1 MIKDYIKKYLA
12 KNARQI
18 LNKYRPRVIAVTGSV
33 GKTSAKEA
41 IYAVVSSKYKARTN
55 IKNYNNEYGL
65 PLTVIGAESP
75 RRNIFAWYALFR
87 KVASMLN
94 VHEEYPEVLVLEMG
108 IDRPGDMDYLVDIV
122 RPSIAVLTTIGI
134 SHLQYFQSEEQILQ
148 EKSKILKFVDEH
160 GYAILNYDD
169 PKIRSLIPKLTS
181 NVITYGQDPAAQ
193 VRVINYNISYDQNNK
208 SFGVNFTV
216 RYKSEEQT
224 IYLKDMVGWPHVQA
238 CVTGI
243 AAGLAVG
250 VPFEQACKAVVSYKG
265 QLGRL
270 RVVPAINDSYLIDD
284 SYNAAPLSTKVAL
297 DELHKFP
304 SAHKIA
310 ILGDMLEL
318 GKLSR
323 ESHENIAQEIINQPM
338 DYFIAVGSEMKHA
351 ANRLKMLG
359 FDQSRVFVFD
369 KSTDAIEKARELVK
383 ENTAVLVKGSQG
395 ARMEKISK
403 ALMRDPKKAAEF
415 LPRQDSFWTKQ

>member
-12 KNARQI
+12 KSSRLI
-18 LNKYRPRVIAVTGSV
+18 LEKYRPKVIAITGSV

-41 IYAVVSSKYKARTN
+41 IFAVVSSKYNARTN
-55 IKNYNNEYGL
+55 IKNYNNEFGL
-65 PLTVIGAESP
+65 PFTVIGTESP
-75 RRNIFAWYALFR
+75 KRSVFAWYSLFR
-87 KVASMLN
+87 KVASMLSAKG
-94 VHEEYPEVLVLEMG
+94 EYPEVLVLEMG

-134 SHLQYFQSEEQILQ
+134 SHLQYFHSEDQILQ
-148 EKSKILKFVDEH
+148 EKSKILKYVDNH
-160 GYAILNYDD
+160 GFAILNYDD

-181 NVITYGQDPAAQ
+181 NIITYGQDPAAL
-193 VRVINYNISYDQNNK
+193 VRVMNYDITYDQSSKN
-208 SFGVNFTV
+208 FGVTFTI
-216 RYKSEEQT
+216 RYKSEEQEVR
-224 IYLKDMVGWPHVQA
+224 LKDMIGWPHVQA
-238 CVTGI
+238 CVTGV
-243 AAGLAVG
+243 AAGIALG
-250 VPFEQACKAVVSYKG
+250 IPFEQACKALNAYEG

-270 RVVPAINDSYLIDD
+270 RLVPAMNNSYLIDD

-304 SAHKIA
+304 VSHKIA

-323 ESHENIAQEIINQPM
+323 ESHENIAQEMINQPV
-338 DYFIAVGSEMKHA
+338 DYFIAVGPEMKHA

-359 FDQSRVFVFD
+359 FDQSRIFVFD
-369 KSTDAIEKARELVK
+369 KSTDAISKAKELVI

-395 ARMEKISK
+395 MRMEKISK
-403 ALMRDPKKAAEF
+403 ALMRDPKKAAGF
-415 LPRQDSFWTKQ
+415 LPRQDSDWVK